1 MGGEIIMNG
10 LLLLGSLL
18 FLLVI
23 GIPVAYAIGLSG
35 VIFLL
40 ITSMRP
46 MVVIPQRLFLGMDTY
61 VLIAI
66 PLFTLSGYIMECGGM
81 SKRLVDCIEK
91 YFGRMPGSM
100 GTITVV
106 CCTVFAALTGSGP
119 ATVAAIGAIMMPAML
134 KSGYS
139 KPQSAGLLAAGG
151 ALGPVIPPSICM
163 IVYGCTLNLSIPT
176 MFIAS
181 MIPGILL
188 ALVFIAVN
196 IVTARKNRIVTVS
209 EKYTFREIARST
221 WNASGVLFMPVLVLG
236 GIYGGLFTPTEAA
249 VICVVYCTVI
259 GIVYKELSLKSFI
272 NALEKTVDTSAMII
286 MIVAMSNIFGW
297 ILSAAQIPTK
307 IARAVVPL
315 LHSPLLYMVILLI
328 FLFLAGCFMETLASI
343 VIFGPILVPI
353 GVELGIDPLHLGVV
367 FCIALVVGFITPPF
381 GVNLFTAA
389 GVAKVS
395 FTDVVKGVL
404 PYLLSAMAVVIFL
417 AFVPE
422 VILWLPNIING

>member
-1 MGGEIIMNG
+1 MNG
-10 LLLLGSLL
+10 FLLLGSLL
-18 FLLVI
+18 ILLVI

-40 ITSMRP
+40 VTSMRP

-91 YFGRMPGSM
+91 YFGKMPGSM
-100 GTITVV
+100 GTITII

-139 KPQSAGLLAAGG
+139 KQQSAGLLAAGG
-151 ALGPVIPPSICM
+151 ALGPIIPPSICM

-181 MIPGILL
+181 MLPGIML
-188 ALVFIAVN
+188 ALVFVAVN
-196 IVTARKNRIVTVS
+196 IVIAKKNHIVVTS
-209 EKYTFREIARST
+209 EKYTLKEIAKST
-221 WNASGVLFMPVLVLG
+221 WSALGVLFMPVLVLG
-236 GIYGGLFTPTEAA
+236 GIYGGFFTPTEAA

-259 GIVYKELSLKSFI
+259 GIVYKELSIKSLI
-272 NALEKTVDTSAMII
+272 SAMERTIETSAMII

-297 ILSAAQIPTK
+297 ILSAAQIPSK
-307 IARAVVPL
+307 IAQAVVPL
-315 LHSPLLYMVILLI
+315 LHSQTLYMIILLV

-353 GVELGIDPLHLGVV
+353 GIELGIDSLHLGVV

-404 PYLLSAMAVVIFL
+404 PYLLAAMAFVILL
-417 AFVPE
+417 AFVPGI
-422 VILWLPNIING
+422 VLWLPSIVKG